1 LASGSYRA
9 KPNGSHLVMRRL
21 RISFAITILTPSTRV
36 FVLALQAV
44 VLGYRQTGAR
54 AALAA
59 AE

>member
-1 LASGSYRA
+1 
-9 KPNGSHLVMRRL
+9 MRRL

-44 VLGYRQTGAR
+44 VLGYRQTGER
-54 AALAA
+54 AVPAA